1 MASPSQ
7 SWVTAQGHQTL
18 TDRWWGPR
26 AGRRVSR
33 RCHQADVR
41 GERVSELGELTALS
55 DTRSLLDGL
64 RASWRVHL
72 RRPPV
77 TPRGQLS
84 LVMGLPPG
92 GWRLGC
98 PGQEHLTAWVFAKG
112 ITLQMV
118 RTPPFILPL
127 FMEWEQRF
135 VLLMNNIF

>member
-1 MASPSQ
+1 MNIAAS
-7 SWVTAQGHQTL
+7 TGLH
-18 TDRWWGPR
+18 
-26 AGRRVSR
+26 
-33 RCHQADVR
+33 RCKM
-41 GERVSELGELTALS
+41 GGLP
-55 DTRSLLDGL
+55 SLLQGWPQPSFPGPEAKDC
-64 RASWRVHL
+64 L
-72 RRPPV
+72 RRAEKFA
-77 TPRGQLS
+77 
-84 LVMGLPPG
+84 PG